1 MELIF
6 PIDVDQVLVF
16 LLFSVILLSLTDI
29 LLFFVYGLLH
39 PMSYTPTFWQM
50 NDIADILA
58 RGSLP
63 TRQTQCLKNP
73 SKFWIFDPFWDPI
86 YCWKTKNI
94 D

>member
-39 PMSYTPTFWQM
+39 AMSYTPTFWQM
-50 NDIADILA
+50 KDLL
-58 RGSLP
+58 RYLS
-63 TRQTQCLKNP
+63 R
-73 SKFWIFDPFWDPI
+73 
-86 YCWKTKNI
+86 
-94 D
+94 